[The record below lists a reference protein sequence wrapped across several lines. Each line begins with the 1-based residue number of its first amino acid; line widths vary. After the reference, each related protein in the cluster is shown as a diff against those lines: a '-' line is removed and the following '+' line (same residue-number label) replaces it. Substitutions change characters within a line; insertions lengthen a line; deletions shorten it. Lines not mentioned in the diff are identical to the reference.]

1 MKALRT
7 LSASLLVAA
16 LAVACSDSE
25 GPTGGAED
33 VDDLVGTWNATVME
47 FTNSADNTQKVDLI
61 SEGAS
66 VTLTITSNGRYTFD
80 MSFPGEGAEADSG
93 TFTLSGSNITIN
105 SDNPEDPEAETL
117 GYTLSGN
124 TLTML
129 GDDTFDFDEDG
140 TEETATMRLVFT
152 RS

>member
-16 LAVACSDSE
+16 LAVACSDSD

-33 VDDLVGTWNATVME
+33 VDDLVGTWNATVMV
-47 FTNSADNTQKVDLI
+47 FTNTADNTQTFDAI
-61 SEGAS
+61 AEGAS
-66 VTLTITSNGRYTFD
+66 LTLTIASDGRYTFD
-80 MSFPGEGAEADSG
+80 IDFPGEGPETDTG
-93 TFTLSGSNITIN
+93 TFTLSGSNITIT
-105 SDNPEDPEAETL
+105 SDNPQDPAETM

-124 TLTML
+124 TLTLL

-140 TEETATMRLVFT
+140 TDEAATMRIVLT